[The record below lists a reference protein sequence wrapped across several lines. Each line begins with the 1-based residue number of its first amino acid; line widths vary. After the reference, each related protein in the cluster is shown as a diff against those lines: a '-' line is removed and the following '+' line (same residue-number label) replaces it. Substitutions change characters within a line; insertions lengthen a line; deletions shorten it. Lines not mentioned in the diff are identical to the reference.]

1 MQRYEKISEYIKEK
15 RIKSG
20 LSLSEFAYKNF
31 MEPATLS
38 RYENNLRKISL
49 QNLVKIANGFG
60 QTPAEFLAEFE
71 KKCATAQ

>member
-1 MQRYEKISEYIKEK
+1 MQYHEKICEFIKEK
-15 RIKSG
+15 RVKSG

-60 QTPAEFLAEFE
+60 QSPAEFLADFE
-71 KKCATAQ
+71 GKYRI